1 MSEVGVSELEEYGRT
16 VLISAPFKG
25 DAATLQKVLGERYQ
39 TQVFSDISSLSE
51 CVGPNTAVILLT
63 EEALAAGASQLGAAL
78 ALQPHWSDIP
88 IVLLASNHSRAGR
101 DNDAAR
107 RRLPSNT
114 ANVVVLERPMSSSSL
129 QSAIAAAW
137 QSRARQ
143 FEMRDKLAE
152 LAEERERLRI
162 LLENIPVGVC
172 FVDVTGASLVSNPL
186 YDHYF
191 PTGLTP
197 PHLSEQAWFS
207 EEEDATRLPPEMF
220 PGVRALRGDSVDG
233 LVFRHYTEDGADS
246 WVRINAVPLRQSSG
260 EIIGAALVIVD
271 ITDQKRAELTLREF
285 NELLEIQ
292 VATRTQA
299 LAKALEQLRT
309 ESNERALAED
319 KLRHSLKM
327 EAVGQLTGG
336 IAHDFNNMLTGVL
349 SALELIKLRL
359 AKANIG
365 GVERYIS
372 AAQTSAQRAASLTQR
387 LLAFSRRQSL
397 DTKPFGVNELVVS
410 LHDLLARS
418 VNEQIKII
426 LDLADSAPWVQSD
439 ANQLENALLN
449 LVINARDAMPK
460 GGAITIS
467 THSETFA
474 TELADPDAL
483 TPGSYV
489 RIDVCDTG
497 MGIPPAFLSKVTEP
511 FFTTKPQG
519 QGTGLGLS
527 MVYGFAKQSRGRLT
541 INSAP
546 GNGTTVSIYLPAIE
560 SHESIEIATH
570 TPVTAGIGQPILLVE
585 DDESV
590 RMLNSEVLLALGYEV
605 LIANDAHQALEIMES
620 LPQLDL
626 LVTDVGLPGMNGRQ
640 LAEIAQQRW
649 PDLPVL
655 FLTGYAQNA
664 ANRENFLGPHME
676 LLTKPF
682 PLQVLA
688 ELVSKMLEV
697 DYAKA
702 TLSD

>member
-1 MSEVGVSELEEYGRT
+1 MEEHGRT

-25 DAATLQKVLGERYQ
+25 DAATLQKVLGTRYL
-39 TQVFSDISSLSE
+39 TQVFSDITALSE
-51 CVGPNTAVILLT
+51 CVGPDTAVILLT
-63 EEALAAGASQLGAAL
+63 EEALAAGALQLGTAL

-152 LAEERERLRI
+152 LADERERLRI

-172 FVDVTGASLVSNPL
+172 FVDVSGTSLVSNPL
-186 YDHYF
+186 YEHYF
-191 PTGLTP
+191 PSGLTSGQ
-197 PHLSEQAWFS
+197 LDTEAWCS
-207 EEEDATRLPPEMF
+207 EDASSTKLSPEMF
-220 PGVRALRGDSVDG
+220 PGVKALRGEPVEG
-233 LVFRHYTEDGADS
+233 HVFRHCTEAGADS
-246 WVRINAVPLRQSSG
+246 WVRMNAVPLKQATG
-260 EIIGAALVIVD
+260 DIIGAALVIVD
-271 ITDQKRAELTLREF
+271 ISEQKSAELTLRQF

-292 VATRTQA
+292 VASRTQA
-299 LAKALEQLRT
+299 LANALEQLQN
-309 ESNERALAED
+309 ESNERALAEE

-336 IAHDFNNMLTGVL
+336 IAHDFNNMLTGIL

-359 AKANIG
+359 AKENVG
-365 GVERYIS
+365 GVDRYIN
-372 AAQTSAQRAASLTQR
+372 AAETSAQRAASLTQR

-397 DTKPFGVNELVVS
+397 DTKSFGVNNLVVS
-410 LHDLLARS
+410 LHDLLTRS
-418 VNEQIKII
+418 VNEQIEII
-426 LDLADSAPWVQSD
+426 LNLADSAPWVQSD

-449 LVINARDAMPK
+449 LVINARDAMPD
-460 GGAITIS
+460 GGTITIS
-467 THSETFA
+467 THSEIIA
-474 TELADPDAL
+474 QELADPDAL
-483 TPGSYV
+483 PPGHYV

-497 MGIPPAFLSKVTEP
+497 MGIPHALMSKVTEP

-527 MVYGFAKQSRGRLT
+527 MVYGFAKQSRGRLVIDSSPGKGT
-541 INSAP
+541 I
-546 GNGTTVSIYLPAIE
+546 VSIYLPANE
-560 SHESIEIATH
+560 SHVSVETSNETH
-570 TPVTAGIGQPILLVE
+570 ASEGAGQLIVLVE

-605 LIANDAHQALEIMES
+605 LIANDAHEALEIMES
-620 LPQLDL
+620 LPRLDL

-649 PDLPVL
+649 PELPVL
-655 FLTGYAQNA
+655 FLTGYAQSA
-664 ANRENFLGPHME
+664 ANREDFLGPYME

-688 ELVSKMLEV
+688 DLVSKMIDVE
-697 DYAKA
+697 YRKA
-702 TLSD
+702 TSSDS